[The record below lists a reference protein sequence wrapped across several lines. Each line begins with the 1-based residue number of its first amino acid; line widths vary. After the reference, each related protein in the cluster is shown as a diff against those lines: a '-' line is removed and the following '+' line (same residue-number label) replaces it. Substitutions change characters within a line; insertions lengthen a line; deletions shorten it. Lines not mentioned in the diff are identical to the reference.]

1 MIISQ
6 SKQHRE
12 ILDKKHYNDSNAS
25 PMDYILY
32 VNNNPEFYI
41 INENYRV
48 SLLKNN
54 IITPEHKI
62 VDKLL
67 RFDAIYD
74 DKLVMLM
81 NYMETIDPTC
91 ADSQIDSFAYSVYL
105 NILEIHNP
113 KHIIIKNRNVNLFE
127 LTLKLVSNWQ
137 TNRYNNTND
146 RENIKDIIIKYC
158 QDSYWKNLVRI
169 TGDES
174 VFEISSAIMFLVVE
188 QWGSHHWIDAELK
201 LHIIDKSEIE
211 RIDLIDLF
219 NIFDKLE

>member
-1 MIISQ
+1 MIISK

-12 ILDKKHYNDSNAS
+12 ISDKKHYNDSNAS

-74 DKLVMLM
+74 DKLAG
-81 NYMETIDPTC
+81 C
-91 ADSQIDSFAYSVYL
+91 
-105 NILEIHNP
+105 
-113 KHIIIKNRNVNLFE
+113 
-127 LTLKLVSNWQ
+127 
-137 TNRYNNTND
+137 
-146 RENIKDIIIKYC
+146 
-158 QDSYWKNLVRI
+158 
-169 TGDES
+169 
-174 VFEISSAIMFLVVE
+174 
-188 QWGSHHWIDAELK
+188 
-201 LHIIDKSEIE
+201 
-211 RIDLIDLF
+211 
-219 NIFDKLE
+219 